1 MTAHRDPYCYD
12 GSTVLKNLADCRTQ
26 HDLDAFEGQMVAFN
40 LVAIATSPIT
50 LPFGPGRLRET
61 HRRIFEGVYDW
72 AGDLRADTG
81 RITKQRDGYQVTYAD
96 STYVVPELAKIF
108 DSLSADGYLKQLDQR
123 TFTTKV
129 AHLYGE
135 LDAVHPFREGNSRT
149 LRQFT
154 SDLAMQAGFEL
165 DWSRLPADRE
175 ARARL
180 YFARDLAVVNADSK
194 ALAAII
200 EPVIAPIQGRHHEPR
215 SGFMKHRVLVM
226 NGQRIVQSE
235 QPPSDASGQPTWRND
250 RVDKANGL
258 KPGIYN
264 ISLAVPADRKATTEG
279 AIVHVDKASVFQQV
293 GKQFVVH
300 ERSSFDKSPEIGA
313 SRSISYNQT
322 TGRAV
327 VAAVGQHQG
336 RGLSR

>member
-1 MTAHRDPYCYD
+1 MTARRDPYCYD
-12 GSTVLKNLADCRTQ
+12 GSTVLRNLADCRTQ

-72 AGDLRADTG
+72 AGDLRA
-81 RITKQRDGYQVTYAD
+81 
-96 STYVVPELAKIF
+96 VVPELAKIF

-123 TFTTKV
+123 AFATKV

-165 DWSRLPADRE
+165 GWSRLPVDRE

-200 EPVIAPIQGRHHEPR
+200 EPVIAPIQGRYHEPR

-279 AIVHVDKASVFQQV
+279 AIVHVDKVSVFQQV

-300 ERSSFDKSPEIGA
+300 ERSNFDKSPEIG
-313 SRSISYNQT
+313 SSKSISYNQT